1 MANVWIHR
9 KEAVAAEVMGSD
21 GIGGVRVTKARD
33 GYFVAAAGANYQ
45 ACVDYIVQRP
55 GEQFTLEVK
64 ALPGV
69 DAVKQ
74 IVDCVGVDQ
83 VKRIHV
89 WPHELANVQRLSKL
103 TWLHQISFTGAV
115 AFNFT
120 GMRRLERIGGVW
132 SRAWQGLESVATLRS
147 LRLSAYYAKDL
158 AELPL
163 RYIRD
168 LTLIQPT
175 ISTLQ
180 GIETAKDLESL
191 RLAHASRLKDI
202 GSIESLRRL
211 REVEFKNARGVI
223 DLSPLGCVE
232 SLQSLTI
239 EGCKMLLSLAFIG
252 RLPNLEYL
260 TVLDTLLADKS
271 LSACTRHATLRHFEA
286 NGLRGAR
293 PTIQEVKSW
302 LDDRWGRN

>member
-1 MANVWIHR
+1 MAKVWTHFE
-9 KEAVAAEVMGSD
+9 EAAAADVMSGG
-21 GIGGVRVTKARD
+21 GISGVRVTKARD
-33 GYFVAAAGANYQ
+33 GYFIAPGGADYQ
-45 ACVDYIVQRP
+45 ACVDYIVHRP

-69 DAVKQ
+69 DAVRQ
-74 IVDCVGVDQ
+74 IAGCTGVEQ

-89 WPHELANVQRLSKL
+89 WPHELENVQRLSRL

-132 SRAWQGLESVATLRS
+132 SRAWRGLESITTLRH
-147 LRLSAYYAKDL
+147 LRLSAYHARDL
-158 AELPL
+158 TELPL

-180 GIETAKDLESL
+180 GIEVAQDLESL
-191 RLAHASRLKDI
+191 KLAHASRLKDI
-202 GSIESLRRL
+202 GSIESLQRL
-211 REVEFKNARGVI
+211 REVALKSSRGVI

-232 SLQSLTI
+232 SLQSLSI

-252 RLPNLEYL
+252 RLPKLEYL
-260 TVLDTLLADKS
+260 AVFDTLLADKS
-271 LSACTRHATLRHFEA
+271 LSACTRHTTLRHFEA

-302 LDDRWGRN
+302 LEERWGRT